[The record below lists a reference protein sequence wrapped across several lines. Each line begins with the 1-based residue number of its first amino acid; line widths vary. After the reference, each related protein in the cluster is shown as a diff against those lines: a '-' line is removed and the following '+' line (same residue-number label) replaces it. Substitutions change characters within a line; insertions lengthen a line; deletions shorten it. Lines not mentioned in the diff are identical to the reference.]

1 MMYWKRKQFFTSMAL
16 VLLSALLLPA
26 SESNGN
32 YDVKAAEFPSPPIID
47 GNLDEPF
54 WDNAAFINDFTQ
66 FEPVEGGAPSEKTE
80 AYIGYDKKNL
90 YIAVRCYDSSPEA
103 IRASLCKRDKAVG
116 DDQITI
122 YLDTFND
129 KKRAFAFQIN
139 PCGVQTD
146 GIYSEFQ
153 RRRPGGGFDKIDKT
167 WDTFFL
173 SDATIDEEG
182 YTIEV
187 QIPFKSLRFPDVKS
201 QIWGLQ
207 IQRSIQRN
215 NEEIYWAPRSRDANG
230 FLSQEGIL
238 RIEGELESGKNLEVM
253 PVVTGR
259 KTDGD
264 KVKPIPGINLK
275 YGMSSNF
282 TADLT
287 LNPDFS
293 QIEADMPQVDV
304 NQRYKLYYPEKRPF
318 FLEGKDIF
326 DTPIELLYTRDI
338 INPLWGVK
346 LTGKVGKTSLGFLN
360 VFDETPSIIE
370 IPDSSDD
377 YQENL
382 EHGLINVLRVKH
394 DVFQESYIG
403 FILMDKETG
412 EGWDSIFR
420 NYNRVGGIDG
430 RFKFNEY
437 YRFSFQVAGS
447 QSRVQDEQTD
457 LMPAMN
463 FNLSHVSRHWN
474 VSAEYTSLPEEFE
487 SSLGYLR
494 RKDIRSFQT
503 RLSYSILP
511 QNDII
516 VNIRPGIDYTRIY
529 DFDNNLTDNE
539 IRIGGYVSGWR
550 NSFIY
555 VGVTTGL
562 ERYEGID
569 FYKTTLRSRMESEPF
584 SWLTVG
590 FSFSTGGGISYSEKY
605 YEEEPFLG
613 CKTSYGL
620 RATFKPLRNLRL
632 LYDYQNNTFLK
643 ERGGE
648 RIYRINLISQRISYQ
663 LSRTLSFRLITDYND
678 YYGKLYNSVLL
689 SYELRPGTVFYLG
702 MDDNQGRDDL
712 GIFRNEGRYYF
723 LKFSY
728 WWRM

>member
-1 MMYWKRKQFFTSMAL
+1 M
-16 VLLSALLLPA
+16 
-26 SESNGN
+26 
-32 YDVKAAEFPSPPIID
+32 
-47 GNLDEPF
+47 
-54 WDNAAFINDFTQ
+54 
-66 FEPVEGGAPSEKTE
+66 
-80 AYIGYDKKNL
+80 
-90 YIAVRCYDSSPEA
+90 
-103 IRASLCKRDKAVG
+103 
-116 DDQITI
+116 
-122 YLDTFND
+122 
-129 KKRAFAFQIN
+129 
-139 PCGVQTD
+139 
-146 GIYSEFQ
+146 
-153 RRRPGGGFDKIDKT
+153 
-167 WDTFFL
+167 
-173 SDATIDEEG
+173 
-182 YTIEV
+182 
-187 QIPFKSLRFPDVKS
+187 
-201 QIWGLQ
+201 
-207 IQRSIQRN
+207 
-215 NEEIYWAPRSRDANG
+215 
-230 FLSQEGIL
+230 
-238 RIEGELESGKNLEVM
+238 RIEGELESGRNLEVM